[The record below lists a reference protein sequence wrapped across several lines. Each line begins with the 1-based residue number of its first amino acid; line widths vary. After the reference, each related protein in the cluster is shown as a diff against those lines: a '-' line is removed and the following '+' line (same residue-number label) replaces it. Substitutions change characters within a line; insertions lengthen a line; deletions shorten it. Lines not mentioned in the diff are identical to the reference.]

1 MSDQDAFARILASLC
16 DATLDD
22 RHWPV
27 TSALIDEAC
36 GITGNCLLVGEGPP
50 DDIRAMFVGVYARG
64 ERQADLEREYLQ
76 VYHPLDEAVPRLRQ
90 LPDSQ
95 VVPIAD
101 LYTAEELK
109 RSPSYNDILRRAHY
123 QQGLNVRLDG
133 PDRSHMTWGLGDPVA
148 SDGWG
153 SAKIALLQRLLPQ
166 IRQFVCVRQALVRA
180 GARAT
185 TAGALLE
192 NPRIGV
198 IHLDRR
204 GQILEINDRA
214 RSLLR
219 PGQGLSDRDGVLRT
233 RQPADQRR
241 LERLVAGALPTA
253 GAVPVSGS
261 MLLARAAGA
270 PPFVVH
276 VKPVAVPQPDY
287 GARYVAALVLID
299 RAEEPA
305 SDRPRPGGQDPGAD
319 PDGESDC
326 GRAGRRQE
334 RAGAGRGHGA
344 HPRRHLLAPEE
355 DLPETAD
362 LRAGG
367 SGAAG
372 AVTHRVRVNRHAVAS
387 SGRPGSRPLSA
398 FSLPN
403 SPDRVVTCGASV
415 RVMCDWLFLRP
426 SGTVRRSCRS
436 RAARNGRDVT
446 MDLEAWRR
454 SEPRQLVP
462 HPRPP
467 SGQLAHDP
475 GVTGDAICR
484 PLQNL
489 ATFPDVCGGEGGD
502 PVGTAPSEN
511 RLPRRL
517 YALSRGQS
525 TGRGSS
531 AHARHA
537 RRPGEPFD
545 PEPRGSSARSTCQTQ
560 QA

>member
-50 DDIRAMFVGVYARG
+50 DDIRAMFVGVYSRG

-109 RSPSYNDILRRAHY
+109 TSPSYNDILRRAHY

-219 PGQGLSDRDGVLRT
+219 PGKGLSDRDGVLRT

-253 GAVPVSGS
+253 GA
-261 MLLARAAGA
+261 
-270 PPFVVH
+270 
-276 VKPVAVPQPDY
+276 
-287 GARYVAALVLID
+287 
-299 RAEEPA
+299 
-305 SDRPRPGGQDPGAD
+305 D

-334 RAGAGRGHGA
+334 RSGAGRGHGA

-372 AVTHRVRVNRHAVAS
+372 AVTHRVRVSRHAVAS
-387 SGRPGSRPLSA
+387 SGRPGSRPRSA
-398 FSLPN
+398 FFLPN
-403 SPDRVVTCGASV
+403 SPDRVVT
-415 RVMCDWLFLRP
+415 
-426 SGTVRRSCRS
+426 
-436 RAARNGRDVT
+436 
-446 MDLEAWRR
+446 WRR
-454 SEPRQLVP
+454 V
-462 HPRPP
+462 
-467 SGQLAHDP
+467 
-475 GVTGDAICR
+475 
-484 PLQNL
+484 
-489 ATFPDVCGGEGGD
+489 
-502 PVGTAPSEN
+502 
-511 RLPRRL
+511 
-517 YALSRGQS
+517 
-525 TGRGSS
+525 
-531 AHARHA
+531 
-537 RRPGEPFD
+537 
-545 PEPRGSSARSTCQTQ
+545 STCNV
-560 QA
+560 